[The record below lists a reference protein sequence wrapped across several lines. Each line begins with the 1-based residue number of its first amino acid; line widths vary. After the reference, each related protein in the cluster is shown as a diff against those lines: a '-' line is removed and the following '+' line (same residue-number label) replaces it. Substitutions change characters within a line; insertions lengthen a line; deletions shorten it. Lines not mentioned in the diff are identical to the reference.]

1 MADPAEA
8 DDEGPDVPE
17 TAAPAAGSGTPSP
30 PAAAPA
36 VGSGAVPTT
45 LPAPSIDGLVVT
57 PGQMEKTRQQLLEIQ
72 KAKMASQDHDR
83 VEISSRLDRDRAR
96 MEQAYKAS
104 AAEPIGLEPWD
115 AQKKAAEHYTDP
127 VQAFG
132 SVGSVFAMLASSFA
146 GLPMEAGLNA
156 GAAAINAI
164 HQGDEKAY
172 NREFEAWQKN
182 TELAV
187 KRHEMQRQAYNDATT
202 LMNSNINAGRTKM
215 EMAATKFG
223 DQKVQAL
230 LENGMDKE
238 LTDLFVARNKSAAE
252 MQDQWDKIQ
261 LQHDKVTDLRSDP
274 RYTSGNPELKNQA
287 ITEWT
292 QRWAPNSSQKLRYD
306 ATADYV
312 AAQKRANPN
321 WTPDDLA
328 KWQHDAANAAEP
340 DKEAK
345 PTGPLSSGKM
355 KSAAIQEI
363 VDNSKKEV
371 EAGTRPAPK
380 TIAEATAEYNRGAAT
395 PTGNRLD
402 DIDKQIGMYDNG
414 KSAIDRTLALIDKHT
429 GSVGAAGYVTRLGER
444 LGNVVGSNET
454 DRVQLSH
461 DIQYLQTIAPRLMQD
476 ASSRG
481 LKAEAD
487 KINSMIAGL
496 NMGDTTANTKRA
508 LQEVRQLWDKMQQD
522 NVNRRR
528 GISNPATGAGPSGPN
543 SEGAGA
549 PPSAAKPGAAAPKW
563 QSAPI
568 VKPRAELGSDQ
579 AYG

>member
-1 MADPAEA
+1 MADEG
-8 DDEGPDVPE
+8 DEDSGVATAPE
-17 TAAPAAGSGTPSP
+17 AGSVPASPSP
-30 PAAAPA
+30 PPAPVGGGGAA
-36 VGSGAVPTT
+36 PTT
-45 LPAPSIDGLVVT
+45 LPAPAIDGLVVS

-72 KAKMASQDHDR
+72 KSKMASQDADR
-83 VEISSRLDRDRAR
+83 AEMTSRLDRDRAR

-104 AAEPIGLEPWD
+104 AAEPAGLEPWD
-115 AQKKAAEHYTDP
+115 AQKKSAEHYTDP
-127 VQAFG
+127 VTAFG
-132 SVGSVFAMLASSFA
+132 SIGSVFAMLASSFA

-164 HQGDEKAY
+164 HKGDETAY
-172 NREFEAWQKN
+172 NREFETWQKN
-182 TELAV
+182 TDLAI
-187 KRHEMQRQAYNDATT
+187 KRHDMQRQAYNDATT

-252 MQDQWDKIQ
+252 MQDQWDKVQ
-261 LQHDKVTDLRSDP
+261 MQHDKVTDLRSDP

-287 ITEWT
+287 IAEWT

-306 ATADYV
+306 AKADYI

-321 WTPDDLA
+321 WTPDDML
-328 KWQHDAANAAEP
+328 KWNTDFATAEDGG
-340 DKEAK
+340 DKPAGALS
-345 PTGPLSSGKM
+345 TGKLKTQ
-355 KSAAIQEI
+355 AIQEL
-363 VDNSKKEV
+363 VKKSEEDV
-371 EAGTRPAPK
+371 AAGIRTKPL
-380 TIAEATAEYNRGAAT
+380 TLTEATAEYGRTVAT
-395 PTGNRLD
+395 PSGNRLD

-414 KSAIDRTLALIDKHT
+414 KTAIDKTLALIEKHAM
-429 GSVGAAGYVTRLGER
+429 SVGAAGYATRLGER
-444 LGNVVGSNET
+444 LGNIAGSNET
-454 DRVQLSH
+454 DRSQIAH
-461 DIQYLQTIAPRLMQD
+461 DIKYLQTIAPRLLQD

-487 KINSMIAGL
+487 KINSLIAGL

-508 LQEVRQLWDKMQQD
+508 LTEVKQLWDKMQQD

-528 GISNPATGAGPSGPN
+528 GTPNSATGAGPQSGTPAV
-543 SEGAGA
+543 SA
-549 PPSAAKPGAAAPKW
+549 PAKPATTGKMPW
-563 QSAPI
+563 QKDPI
-568 VKPRAELGSDQ
+568 VAPAGGGPRADAESES